1 MPWWIPL
8 VPCALLTLYVWVEVV
23 RAVIFRRMIDQRVV
37 IFRRMVDQVR
47 AQHGGLDTRTQRPPC
62 AFCHSQTHTYRE
74 HVRIPQ
80 AELAARQDDEA
91 WRCEGEW

>member
-1 MPWWIPL
+1 MFWWFWFVPL
-8 VPCALLTLYVWVEVV
+8 ACVTLYVWLK
-23 RAVIFRRMIDQRVV
+23 IILGWLPRRTVDARQNWLQRLAA
-37 IFRRMVDQVR
+37 RP
-47 AQHGGLDTRTQRPPC
+47 LLPPC